1 MFLLKKKQSKQTEVL
16 KNIGIIQ
23 INSMDN
29 YGDILKQYPNIYDD
43 MLLSGAKFKN
53 SSLDLVDDFYY
64 GLTYCFSG
72 DSIVFDG
79 YFNDMFV
86 QLKDD
91 SIIENGI
98 FGRVILNDNAVI
110 NAGEFNKMVEAVNNA
125 RINGGL
131 FNGEVKIFH
140 NSIIYN
146 GEFNNNVYVYHPASI
161 HGGKFNNTI
170 YYIGLKDELK
180 ENKNMM
186 NFIERELA
194 KYWHTLIGEDFEVT
208 SENYSVLKC

>member
-1 MFLLKKKQSKQTEVL
+1 MFLLKRKQNKQSEAL
-16 KNIGIIQ
+16 RDIGIIR
-23 INSMDN
+23 INNTDN
-29 YGDILKQYPNIYDD
+29 YEDILNQYPNVYDD
-43 MLLSGAKFKN
+43 MLLSGAKFHN
-53 SSLDLVDDFYY
+53 ASLDLIDDFYY
-64 GLTYCFSG
+64 GLIYCFSG
-72 DSIVFDG
+72 DSVIDDG
-79 YFNDMFV
+79 YFDNVFIH
-86 QLKDD
+86 LKDN

-110 NAGEFNKMVEAVNNA
+110 NAGEFNKMVEAING

-131 FNGEVKIFH
+131 FKGEVKIFH

-146 GEFNNNVYVYHPASI
+146 GEFNNDVYVHHPASI
-161 HGGKFNNTI
+161 YEGKFNSTI

-194 KYWHTLIGEDFEVT
+194 KYWHTLIGEDFEAT
-208 SENYSVLKC
+208 SENYSILKY